1 MREDIQRDGH
11 SPWLRTPHP
20 LVRPL
25 VLRARV
31 GETVEIHFENH
42 INDRHVG
49 MHLVADGYDV
59 LTSDGAHVGKNP
71 SSLAGPPDGPPGSNR
86 RTYVWRCS
94 HEGVFPFH
102 DAGNLSGGEGGTNV
116 HGLFGALVVEPPRA
130 AWSDPVSG
138 ERLDERLPDSEY
150 WGGDGLY
157 VDVHP
162 AGWAEV
168 PESDKTAFGR
178 PPPKYPCAD
187 ASFRE
192 FAVFFHDEPEFS
204 PAHGCREPN
213 PCPQETADHCCCP
226 CCGGHKSR
234 GHSHPGIHL
243 TGQGGHESCHCRDD
257 DHGARRCRPVDHGG
271 RGRGADRDE
280 HGGGS
285 EHEGLLPIMT
295 ISYRSEPM
303 VNRERRLWR
312 MIREGTLLRPVI
324 GEEQHHS
331 SWLFG
336 EPATPVLRAYVGDPV
351 RIRFVHGA
359 VKETHVFHQHV
370 YQWHA
375 DPGNRNS
382 PIIDSV
388 SVSPQTG
395 HTIEFLFGA
404 GSRQGAIGDAIF
416 HCHLYPHFHE
426 GMWGITRTFDRRQTG
441 KNADGTRRTYPD
453 GSPLDNLEPLRDREA
468 PPLPTAAEP
477 GYPFFIPGQVG
488 QKSPVPPWPE
498 ELGPMPL
505 GVDYRPPDLTTAQ
518 ERNHL
523 NDDPQPG
530 ALFNLHPFDA
540 AMPMATREIAVIS
553 ATIVY
558 NDDGWHD
565 PHGHLYVLADE
576 AEEAERG
583 GALRP
588 LVVRGHQDTVVQTT
602 LHNRLRAT
610 FPGTAFDLPVPPC
623 DFFPTPLGECGMHVH
638 LVKFDP
644 LVSDG
649 ASVGWNYISGPR
661 VGRRMIYR
669 WHVDEE
675 FGTVFFHDHLF
686 ANFRQKHGLFGA
698 FIAERADAA
707 FLDPFDHGREI
718 RAGLEALIRPSLHCE
733 HFTAFREFCLAVA
746 DFVPMF
752 DGRGDPLNPPE
763 QPGGHGD
770 QGVMAVNYR
779 CEPIIERG
787 GDPAFWFLS
796 RPHQYDAGDPAGTQP
811 RRRDDVDHGDPST
824 NVFHATPATR
834 CGSGCSRDRTRSST
848 AYRSTACAGGNMPP
862 MRYRHTSAPIG
873 SNRFHHGATSSR
885 SASPKRSPLC
895 SISATAR
902 VTTCGNSAR
911 PMTCGWAVGGSS
923 ACTGGVKITR
933 WSSCPYRRPRR
944 RTPRPP
950 ARCRRRPRLRRRCAA
965 SAW

>member
-1 MREDIQRDGH
+1 
-11 SPWLRTPHP
+11 
-20 LVRPL
+20 
-25 VLRARV
+25 
-31 GETVEIHFENH
+31 
-42 INDRHVG
+42 
-49 MHLVADGYDV
+49 
-59 LTSDGAHVGKNP
+59 
-71 SSLAGPPDGPPGSNR
+71 
-86 RTYVWRCS
+86 
-94 HEGVFPFH
+94 
-102 DAGNLSGGEGGTNV
+102 
-116 HGLFGALVVEPPRA
+116 
-130 AWSDPVSG
+130 
-138 ERLDERLPDSEY
+138 
-150 WGGDGLY
+150 
-157 VDVHP
+157 
-162 AGWAEV
+162 
-168 PESDKTAFGR
+168 
-178 PPPKYPCAD
+178 
-187 ASFRE
+187 
-192 FAVFFHDEPEFS
+192 
-204 PAHGCREPN
+204 
-213 PCPQETADHCCCP
+213 
-226 CCGGHKSR
+226 
-234 GHSHPGIHL
+234 
-243 TGQGGHESCHCRDD
+243 
-257 DHGARRCRPVDHGG
+257 
-271 RGRGADRDE
+271 
-280 HGGGS
+280 
-285 EHEGLLPIMT
+285 MT

-303 VNRERRLWR
+303 INRERRLWR

-336 EPATPVLRAYVGDPV
+336 EPATPVLRAYAGDPV

-441 KNADGTRRTYPD
+441 KNPDGTPRTYPD
-453 GSPLDNLEPLRDREA
+453 GSPLENLEPLRDRAA
-468 PPLPTAAEP
+468 PPVPTATEP
-477 GYPFFIPGQVG
+477 GFPFFIPGQVG
-488 QKSPVPPWPE
+488 QKSPVPPWPP
-498 ELGPMPL
+498 ELGPMPS
-505 GVDYRPPDLTTAQ
+505 GVDYRPPDLTTDQ

-523 NDDPQPG
+523 NADPQPG

-540 AMPMATREIAVIS
+540 ALPLATREIAVIS

-602 LHNRLRAT
+602 LHNRLPAT

-623 DFFPTPLGECGMHVH
+623 DFFPTPLGECGVHVH

-649 ASVGWNYISGPR
+649 SSVGWNYISGPR
-661 VGRRMIYR
+661 VGRKMIYR

-698 FIAERADAA
+698 FIAERADAV
-707 FLDPFDHGREI
+707 FLDPLDHGREI
-718 RAGLEALIRPSLHCE
+718 PAGLEAVIRPSLGCE
-733 HFTAFREFCLAVA
+733 HFTPFREFCLAVA

-770 QGVMAVNYR
+770 
-779 CEPIIERG
+779 RG
-787 GDPAFWFLS
+787 
-796 RPHQYDAGDPAGTQP
+796 
-811 RRRDDVDHGDPST
+811 
-824 NVFHATPATR
+824 
-834 CGSGCSRDRTRSST
+834 
-848 AYRSTACAGGNMPP
+848 
-862 MRYRHTSAPIG
+862 
-873 SNRFHHGATSSR
+873 
-885 SASPKRSPLC
+885 
-895 SISATAR
+895 
-902 VTTCGNSAR
+902 
-911 PMTCGWAVGGSS
+911 
-923 ACTGGVKITR
+923 
-933 WSSCPYRRPRR
+933 
-944 RTPRPP
+944 
-950 ARCRRRPRLRRRCAA
+950 
-965 SAW
+965 